1 MVSADGAGLRTVFGI
16 YRTDL
21 SPRPKEVGAIFV
33 KTNYMI
39 LTFQDLLDA
48 LNQGDI
54 VINPIAPGA
63 IGTNSIDV
71 RLSKF
76 MCIYE
81 PELEGNLEVIDAAKP
96 CNVRYFEI
104 PENGIVL
111 EPGEIYLGST
121 MEYTETH
128 KHVPVLEGKSG
139 VGRLG
144 INIHA
149 TAGFGDL
156 GYCGHWTLEIFVIQR
171 VRVYA
176 GMPIGQISYH
186 VPKSMPEV
194 GYMQR
199 KASSYTDA
207 HDPKP
212 QPSRLYRKLNANNS

>member
-1 MVSADGAGLRTVFGI
+1 
-16 YRTDL
+16 
-21 SPRPKEVGAIFV
+21 
-33 KTNYMI
+33 MI

-54 VINPIAPGA
+54 VVNPISPGA

-71 RLSKF
+71 CLSKF
-76 MCIYE
+76 MCVYE

-128 KHVPVLEGKSG
+128 RYVPILEGKSG

-156 GYCGHWTLEIFVIQR
+156 GYRGYWTLEIFVVQR

-212 QPSRLYRKLNANNS
+212 QPSRLYRKLTANNS